1 MKSTRQIHRLAS
13 SRMARIHPS
22 IMRRIMIRTAAL
34 EAAGRE
40 IINLGIGRPDFD
52 TPRPIK
58 EAAIKAMEQGHVH
71 YASTRGLIE
80 LRRAIA
86 QDAETRLGLAVDP
99 QNEVIVTAGSS
110 NAIMT
115 SLTAVL
121 EPGDEIIAPE
131 PLYLFYRDWGEPLGA
146 RTVGVP
152 LDPDR
157 GYQLT
162 AQALRAGVSERTK
175 VILINSPHN
184 PTGAGLNRAGLEA
197 VARVAREKDLVVI
210 TDEVYDKIVYP
221 PFKHQSLAALP
232 GMKERT
238 ILINSFSKPY
248 AMDGWRL
255 GYLIAPAGLVEEID
269 NCHHRNLMCAATF
282 AQYGAME
289 ALRLSPEI
297 IQPMLEEYR
306 IRRDLALDLLSR
318 SDQVETFTPQGAFY
332 LWLRLTRPGADD
344 LAVTEELLDRTGVA
358 VTPGSTFGPKGRGY
372 LRLSFAVP
380 RDKLE
385 RGINLILEN
394 LASAAETARPDQ

>member
-1 MKSTRQIHRLAS
+1 MESTRRIHRLAS
-13 SRMARIHPS
+13 RQMSRVHPS
-22 IMRRIMIRTAAL
+22 IIRRIMIRAAGV
-34 EAAGRE
+34 EASGRE

-58 EAAIKAMEQGHVH
+58 DAAIKALNQGRVH

-80 LRRAIA
+80 LRQAIA
-86 QDAETRLGLAVDP
+86 QDAEARLGLAVDP
-99 QNEVIVTAGSS
+99 EQEVIVTAGSS

-152 LDPDR
+152 LDPAQ

-162 AQALRAGVSERTK
+162 VAALRAKVSERTK
-175 VILINSPHN
+175 IILINSPHN
-184 PTGAGLNRAGLEA
+184 PTGSGLNRASLEA
-197 VARVAREKDLVVI
+197 VAQVAREKDLLVI

-221 PFKHQSLAALP
+221 PFEHQSLAALP

-269 NCHHRNLMCAATF
+269 NCHHRNVMCATTF
-282 AQYGAME
+282 SQYGALE
-289 ALRLSPEI
+289 ALRLSPGI

-306 IRRDLALDLLSR
+306 ARRDMALDLLNGN
-318 SDQVETFTPQGAFY
+318 DQVKVFKPQGAFY

-344 LAVTEELLDRTGVA
+344 LAVTEELLDRTGVV
-358 VTPGSTFGPKGRGY
+358 VTPGIAFGQSGSGH
-372 LRLSFAVP
+372 LRLSFAVAQEQ
-380 RDKLE
+380 LE
-385 RGINLILEN
+385 RGINLMLES
-394 LASAAETARPDQ
+394 LPTIA